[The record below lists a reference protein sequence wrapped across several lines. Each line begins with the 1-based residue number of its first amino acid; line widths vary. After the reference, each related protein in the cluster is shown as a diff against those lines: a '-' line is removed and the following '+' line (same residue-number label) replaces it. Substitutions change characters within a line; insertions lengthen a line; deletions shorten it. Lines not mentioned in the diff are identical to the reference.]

1 MKEKQPIFIFCVNGM
16 FSGAVAAKLMM
27 ETNQT
32 FNKEIAM
39 AYVMNKRYELQ
50 LTLLKQLLICLAK
63 SLLSLQTKKRLEAGL
78 THRK

>member
-50 LTLLKQLLICLAK
+50 EMPNWLYTMV
-63 SLLSLQTKKRLEAGL
+63 
-78 THRK
+78 